1 MQTKNPLTPYKKIE
15 LRQVSDVAYPVSYPC
30 RSVANN
36 THKLQSTWKDGG
48 IYHFDLSMRLLRYE
62 PDVEA

>member
-1 MQTKNPLTPYKKIE
+1 MKTKNPLTPYKEIE
-15 LRQVSDVAYPVSYPC
+15 LRQVSDVVFLVSYPC
-30 RSVANN
+30 RGVANN
-36 THKLQSTWKDGG
+36 THKLQSTWKNGE